1 MEASRSFMDLL
12 VWQKAH
18 AFVLEVYRLTRNFP
32 REEQYGLTSQFR
44 RAGVSIAANIAEGF
58 TRRSR
63 REKVRM
69 LNIAQGS
76 LEECKYY
83 IILSKDL
90 SCGINPTLEPLSK
103 EISKILTACIKSLE
117 LPPNNPI
124 STRPAP

>member
-1 MEASRSFMDLL
+1 MEASRNFRDLV

-18 AFVLEVYRLTRNFP
+18 AFVLGIYRLTRNFP
-32 REEQYGLTSQFR
+32 KEEQYGLTSQFR

-58 TRRSR
+58 VKRSR
-63 REKVRM
+63 REKIRM

-90 SCGINPTLEPLSK
+90 SYGFNASLEPLSQ
-103 EISKILTACIKSLE
+103 EISKILTAYIKTLE
-117 LPPNNPI
+117 LNSNP
-124 STRPAP
+124 